1 MHLLQVASLKI
12 NDIKDKENACGRDE
26 CTLHCQLATGAYVS
40 VINTMQLKQV
50 APNAQIKQTKK
61 TLVSYNTNTESLQ
74 GSRFKD
80 RWFHRIHNLQ
90 VDADLKELQD
100 QNKDLHSASV
110 AILGTYSLKSD
121 STATPVVIGPR
132 RQPAALLPKIVG
144 KLNEME
150 EEGHLVKVTQP
161 TDWANSMV
169 SSREEI
175 AAKILDAKVFTFLNA
190 KSGYLQMKLDYES
203 SPLTTMNTPNR
214 QIQIQTKLPFGIKSA
229 PEIFRRAMD
238 EMLESIDH
246 PFAIMDDILVTGRDI
261 AHHDSVLVKVLDQ
274 AKRFNDKKR
283 QIDMG

>member
-1 MHLLQVASLKI
+1 M
-12 NDIKDKENACGRDE
+12 G
-26 CTLHCQLATGAYVS
+26 
-40 VINTMQLKQV
+40 
-50 APNAQIKQTKK
+50 
-61 TLVSYNTNTESLQ
+61 
-74 GSRFKD
+74 F
-80 RWFHRIHNLQ
+80 
-90 VDADLKELQD
+90 
-100 QNKDLHSASV
+100 NKAVKREHYP
-110 AILGTYSLKSD
+110 IP
-121 STATPVVIGPR
+121 TA
-132 RQPAALLPKIVG
+132 
-144 KLNEME
+144 
-150 EEGHLVKVTQP
+150 
-161 TDWANSMV
+161 
-169 SSREEI
+169 EEI

-190 KSGYLQMKLDYES
+190 KSGYLQTKLDYES